1 MILSAGL
8 NVDLTEPISVGSR
21 IADVD
26 FSKKKEMRKKPKLSK
41 SMTEAQ
47 FDNGYWYAVEIKAF
61 ADEIGIPLASRL
73 RKDELEKLIKHFL
86 RTGEVRRPS
95 RKTLTK
101 SRVRDIE
108 KGLNLKLLVVS
119 YTSNKETK
127 DFIVREAL
135 KFAPNLKR
143 KSGARYRLNRW
154 REEQIE
160 KGIKITYEDLV
171 KQYVKLNQLEGSF
184 PQAPSGR
191 YINFVSDFLAGEK
204 NSTREQAVN
213 AWGELK
219 TLDIPKNYRAWK
231 KYRQPKSNTDHRR
244 RTQ

>member
-1 MILSAGL
+1 M
-8 NVDLTEPISVGSR
+8 PI
-21 IADVD
+21 
-26 FSKKKEMRKKPKLSK
+26 KPKLSK
-41 SMTEAQ
+41 SMTEEQ

-86 RTGEVRRPS
+86 RTGELRSPS

-101 SRVRDIE
+101 SGVRDIE
-108 KGLNLKLLVVS
+108 KGLNLKLPVVS

-135 KFAPNLKR
+135 KIAPDLKR

-154 REEQIE
+154 REDQIE
-160 KGIKITYEDLV
+160 RGVKITYEDLV
-171 KQYVKLNQLEGSF
+171 RQYVKLNQFEGSF

-191 YINFVSDFLAGEK
+191 YINFLSDFLAGEK
-204 NSTREQAVN
+204 NSTREQAMST
-213 AWGELK
+213 WRELK
-219 TLDIPKNYRAWK
+219 KLDIPKNYRAWK
-231 KYRQPKSNTDHRR
+231 EYRRQTTR
-244 RTQ
+244 RTKT

>member
-1 MILSAGL
+1 M
-8 NVDLTEPISVGSR
+8 P
-21 IADVD
+21 
-26 FSKKKEMRKKPKLSK
+26 KKPNLSK
-41 SMTEAQ
+41 LMTEEQ

-86 RTGEVRRPS
+86 RTGKVSSPS

-101 SRVRDIE
+101 SGVRDIE
-108 KGLNLKLLVVS
+108 KGLNLKLAVVS
-119 YTSNKETK
+119 YTSNKKTK

-135 KFAPNLKR
+135 KIAPNLKR

-154 REEQIE
+154 REEQID

-171 KQYVKLNQLEGSF
+171 RQYVKLNQLEGSF

-213 AWGELK
+213 AWGQLK

-231 KYRQPKSNTDHRR
+231 KYRQPKSSTEY
-244 RTQ
+244 